1 MSREVSLTS
10 PEKETQAIDIADE
23 LSPSAH
29 RTLNAESVCVD
40 TDQSPGKLLAAER
53 EKPLFLRIFP
63 LVGTDCLF
71 HAPLLSRALKAKGR
85 LLPFSRRNFEQKLIY
100 ISYQSENVNTFCQIG
115 MLHLWKNLQFSLAK
129 IAETAYTKTMKIYL
143 GSDHRGFL
151 LKEKVFAYLA
161 KNGYDVEDVGG
172 VELNPDDDFPQFAQA
187 AALKLIG
194 DDSKDPRAILI
205 CGGGQGMC
213 MAANR
218 FKGIRASVIWDAFE
232 AKMTRNDN
240 DSNVLCLPAR
250 ILEDDEAA
258 WKGIIETWL
267 NTPYANAPRF
277 NRRNAQL
284 DELS

>member
-1 MSREVSLTS
+1 MAHNVPTIAPNSLTMKS
-10 PEKETQAIDIADE
+10 MSTALTP
-23 LSPSAH
+23 
-29 RTLNAESVCVD
+29 
-40 TDQSPGKLLAAER
+40 
-53 EKPLFLRIFP
+53 PLEVFLRSSFST
-63 LVGTDCLF
+63 GD
-71 HAPLLSRALKAKGR
+71 LKRGDSPRVAFR
-85 LLPFSRRNFEQKLIY
+85 FEKLIY
-100 ISYQSENVNTFCQIG
+100 ISYKPQNVNTFCQIG

-129 IAETAYTKTMKIYL
+129 IAETAYTKIMKIYL

-187 AALKLIG
+187 AALKVIG

-250 ILEDDEAA
+250 ILEDDEVV
-258 WKGIIETWL
+258 WKGIIET
-267 NTPYANAPRF
+267 
-277 NRRNAQL
+277 
-284 DELS
+284 